1 MPCISIIEPGAR
13 VGAAAPTPAIM
24 IEGLCKNYPGQN
36 VLREIDLSIGRG
48 ECTGLIGVNG
58 AGKTTLMKC
67 ILDFCAVDA
76 GSIRIFGTDHRRAEA
91 RGRVAFLPE
100 RFSPPYYLT
109 GRDFLKFTAALNH
122 IQYDESRALEM
133 LATLDLDPATL
144 QKPVRQYSQGMGQKL
159 GLASCFLNHRDLVIL
174 DEPMS
179 GLDPLAR
186 AALKKYLSTLKQQG
200 WTLFYSTHLLED
212 VQALCDRVI
221 ILHEGVIRF
230 SGKISDCCSVFQAAS
245 LEDAYLACIGAEL
258 LRQ

>member
-1 MPCISIIEPGAR
+1 MNDI
-13 VGAAAPTPAIM
+13 AIR
-24 IEGLCKNYPGQN
+24 IEGLCKNYPGRG
-36 VLREIDLSIGRG
+36 VLREINLTIDEG

-67 ILDFCAVDA
+67 MLDFCAVDA

-91 RGRVAFLPE
+91 RGRIAFLSE

-122 IQYDESRALEM
+122 FEYDEERAVRM
-133 LATLDLDPATL
+133 LATLDLELAAL
-144 QKPVRQYSQGMGQKL
+144 KNPVRQYSRGMGQKL
-159 GLASCFLNHRDLVIL
+159 GLASCFLNHRDLMLL

-179 GLDPLAR
+179 GLDPLGR
-186 AALKKYLSTLKQQG
+186 SALKKYLATLKQQG
-200 WTLFYSTHLLED
+200 RTLFYSTHLLED

-221 ILHEGVIRF
+221 ILHGGTIRY
-230 SGKISDCCSVFQAAS
+230 SGAVNGCCSAFQTDS

-258 LRQ
+258 S